1 MDKEFSNPRLKL
13 FVDCELEYLE
23 ENLCPSCKFYDDCK
37 GCCKALEELA
47 YLTARIKFLLE
58 EGR

>member
-13 FVDCELEYLE
+13 FIDGELEYLG
-23 ENLCPSCKFYDDCK
+23 ENLCPNCKFYDDCK

-47 YLTARIKFLLE
+47 YLTARI
-58 EGR
+58 